1 MLFRLCTILFYK
13 DSANGQIAK
22 FTLTFYN
29 IFCYNQIKSG
39 VPFLVARPKRRY
51 ENYLLFCVAN
61 I

>member
-29 IFCYNQIKSG
+29 VFCYNQIKSG
-39 VPFLVARPKRRY
+39 VPFFSGTPETSLWKLSIVLR
-51 ENYLLFCVAN
+51 C
-61 I
+61 